1 MDPRKLRLGFLLA
14 TGAVALAFV
23 LPVAPDS
30 LPLMARPYL
39 KEVTAGAGVLF
50 LLAAWLA
57 DSRAIVVGLAGA
69 MLAAAALGG
78 GSSTVGTPSPRTATS
93 QR

>member
-14 TGAVALAFV
+14 TGTVALAFV
-23 LPVAPDS
+23 LPVAPES
-30 LPLMARPYL
+30 VALMARPYL
-39 KEVTAGAGVLF
+39 KEITAGAGVLF

-69 MLAAAALGG
+69 LLAAAASLALLNDASVA
-78 GSSTVGTPSPRTATS
+78 GSAQAGF
-93 QR
+93 